1 MNNEQQHHHPLV
13 TLSNGQPF
21 TDTLIIAE
29 GVDRPHHGVIQL
41 VRQNKADFEQFG
53 LVTFEMRP
61 RLEGQHGGGD
71 IEYAVLNER
80 QATLL
85 LTYMR
90 NTDVVK
96 QFKIALIKAFFSMAE
111 ALLRPAPETIGL
123 TMAIG
128 DFPEGDRP
136 VVVSTTFGH
145 AYVNTATYL
154 LFNLARVR
162 PGGEE
167 GRQLA
172 AAMSAR
178 VAFNQ
183 ALPAAFKIKDKMTR
197 ALLKAN
203 PLWSDILHCQ
213 RMGLTKATVA
223 RICGCHGST
232 IKRHLKKMEEAGL
245 FDDPLASIKGTVL
258 ELPAKEERPWI

>member
-1 MNNEQQHHHPLV
+1 MNTAPHHPLV
-13 TLSNGQPF
+13 TLINDQPL
-21 TDTLIIAE
+21 TDTLIIAD

-53 LVTFEMRP
+53 PLAFEMRVVN
-61 RLEGQHGGGD
+61 REQGGGSQGE
-71 IEYAVLNER
+71 IAILNER

-96 QFKIALIKAFFSMAE
+96 QFKIALIKAFFAMAE
-111 ALLRPAPETIGL
+111 ALRHPQPIGL

-136 VVVSTTFGH
+136 VVVSTWYGN
-145 AYVNTATYL
+145 AYVNTATSI
-154 LFNLARVR
+154 LFLMAHIR
-162 PGGEE
+162 PQGPE
-167 GRQLA
+167 GRALTSAMA
-172 AAMSAR
+172 AR
-178 VAFNQ
+178 TDFNQ

-203 PLWSDILHCQ
+203 PLWYDILHCQ
-213 RMGLTKATVA
+213 RLGLTKSAVA

-232 IKRHLKKMEEAGL
+232 IKRQLKKMEEAGL
-245 FDDPLASIKGTVL
+245 FDDPLASLKGTVL
-258 ELPAKEERPWI
+258 ELPGKEERPWV